1 MVRAGGWSWRPVA
14 VLGLVGSLLAA
25 GGAPPGGAA
34 RDPGWLPAYS
44 ACVGPASDPAGFGDV
59 GGSFAEDAVNCLFHY
74 GITKGRT
81 ADRFDLDSPVRRWEM
96 ALFMAR
102 AAEPAGIRLPL
113 RTGAGFED
121 IGGLFTEARDAIE
134 RMVELRVMFGARA
147 GFFEPDRPVSRVEMV
162 QILEGF
168 LRQALVGPGG
178 VDLSDVDVSDNDEEV
193 FTDLD
198 GVSRG
203 ESMTIIR
210 MFEMGITEGTRD
222 GRFSPEGTV
231 TRAQMAVF
239 ITRMLAHTEARPAGV
254 TIQAAEGSA
263 SAAGGVELA
272 VSVRDQR
279 HMPDPYAT
287 VDLFSARD
295 ARRAIRSGGSCDP
308 GQVEAVDGGSD
319 PCVIEVSDLSVG
331 SAGNLTIT
339 YAPGET
345 RTVWAWSGGV
355 GDEFDADEHPF
366 GSVRTTAPGSAV
378 KLRATD
384 DMPSNAQYV
393 RFDRRITFIFQLV
406 DSRGNP
412 VAARDVQVT
421 IAAVENVLPS
431 SSSVP
436 ETGDRELRPH
446 RTDASGRVVLSYRY
460 TDPVPG
466 SRNLGD
472 IAEVILNVTSLPSG
486 LELDDRT
493 TLRKVG
499 VSESNTEPAAV
510 WRDTTGGAS
519 ATLALTQEV
528 SYHMA
533 TGIGGGAANRITA
546 TLTDLYGRPISGAE
560 ISFTSDDQDGI
571 GAGSDGEARVKR
583 RTDRRGQVRLTYTRD
598 SDESGAETITAAG
611 GGRTAAPLVHY
622 WTEEPDRD
630 DLPITG
636 RLLYK
641 DFNTNRLVIEGE
653 GGSAGKVLLVAYDR
667 NDHLNGLDGP
677 ATLIDFER
685 DLANTGMETPPR
697 TKVARVRVEAYSYT
711 TNGVS
716 RLVLCSAADAR
727 CSPPGG

>member
-1 MVRAGGWSWRPVA
+1 MVRSGGRSWRAFA
-14 VLGLVGSLLAA
+14 VLGLAGSLLAA
-25 GGAPPGGAA
+25 GWAPSGWAA
-34 RDPGWLPAYS
+34 RDPGRLPAYS
-44 ACVGPASDPAGFGDV
+44 ACVGPALESAGFGDAA
-59 GGSFAEDAVNCLFHY
+59 GSFAEDAVNCLFHY

-81 ADRFDLDSPVRRWEM
+81 AERFDLDSPVLRWEM

-113 RTGAGFED
+113 RTAAGFD
-121 IGGLFTEARDAIE
+121 DVGGLFPEARDAVE
-134 RMVELRVMFGARA
+134 QMVELRVMFGARA
-147 GFFEPDRPVSRVEMV
+147 GYFEPDRPVSRVEMV

-178 VDLSDVDVSDNDEEV
+178 QDVSDVDVSGNDEEV
-193 FTDLD
+193 FTDLG

-203 ESMTIIR
+203 EYTTILR

-254 TIQAAEGSA
+254 TIQASEGSP
-263 SAAGGVELA
+263 SAEGGVELA

-279 HMPDPYAT
+279 HMPDPYAA

-308 GQVEAVDGGSD
+308 SQVEAVDGGSE
-319 PCVIEVSDLSVG
+319 PCVIEVSDLRVG

-339 YAPGET
+339 YAPGDT

-355 GDEFDADEHPF
+355 GDEFDEDEHPF
-366 GSVRTTAPGSAV
+366 GSVQTLAPGSAV
-378 KLRATD
+378 RLRVTD
-384 DMPSNAQYV
+384 DMPSNARYV
-393 RFDRRITFIFQLV
+393 RFDRRVTFTFQLV
-406 DSRGNP
+406 DARGNP
-412 VAARDVQVT
+412 VAARDVQAT
-421 IAAVENVLPS
+421 IAAVENILPS
-431 SSSVP
+431 SASVP
-436 ETGDRELRPH
+436 ETTDREQRPH
-446 RTDASGRVVLSYRY
+446 RTDASGRVELSYRY
-460 TDPVPG
+460 TDPVRG
-466 SRNLGD
+466 SSNLGD
-472 IAEVILNVTSLPSG
+472 VAELILNVTSLPSG
-486 LELDDRT
+486 LELEDRT

-499 VSESNTEPAAV
+499 VSESNTEPSAV

-519 ATLALTQEV
+519 AALALTQEV
-528 SYHMA
+528 SHHTA

-546 TLTDLYGRPISGAE
+546 TLTDLYGRPVSGAE
-560 ISFTSDDQDGI
+560 ITFTSDDQDGI
-571 GAGSDGEARVKR
+571 GSDGVKR

-598 SDESGAETITAAG
+598 SDESGAETITATG

-622 WTEEPDRD
+622 WTEEPGSD
-630 DLPITG
+630 DIPVTG
-636 RLLYK
+636 RLLDK
-641 DFNTNRLVIEGE
+641 DFNNNRLVVEGE
-653 GGSAGKVLLVAYDR
+653 GGSAGKVLLIAYDR

-677 ATLIDFER
+677 TTLTGFER

-711 TNGVS
+711 TAGVS
-716 RLVLCSAADAR
+716 RLVLCSAADER

>member
-1 MVRAGGWSWRPVA
+1 MVRAGKRSWRAAA
-14 VLGLVGSLLAA
+14 VFGLVGSLLAA
-25 GGAPPGGAA
+25 GAAPSGGAD
-34 RDPGWLPAYS
+34 RDPGSLPAYS
-44 ACVGPASDPAGFGDV
+44 ACVGPALESAGFRDAD
-59 GGSFAEDAVNCLFHY
+59 GSFAEDAVNCLFHY

-81 ADRFDLDSPVRRWEM
+81 AERFDLDSPVRRWEM

-113 RTGAGFED
+113 RTDAGFDD
-121 IGGLFTEARDAIE
+121 IGGLFAEARDAVE
-134 RMVELRVMFGARA
+134 QMVELRVMFGARA
-147 GFFEPDRPVSRVEMV
+147 GSFEPDRPVSRVEMA
-162 QILEGF
+162 QIMEGF

-178 VDLSDVDVSDNDEEV
+178 EDVTDVEVSDNDEV

-198 GVSRG
+198 GVSRDDY
-203 ESMTIIR
+203 TVILR

-254 TIQAAEGSA
+254 TIQAAEGSP
-263 SAAGGVELA
+263 SAEGGVELA

-308 GQVEAVDGGSD
+308 SQVEVVDGGSE

-331 SAGNLTIT
+331 SAGDLTIT

-345 RTVWAWSGGV
+345 RTVWAWSGDV
-355 GDEFDADEHPF
+355 GDEFDEDEHLF
-366 GSVRTTAPGSAV
+366 GSVRTSAPGSAV
-378 KLRATD
+378 RLRVTD
-384 DMPSNAQYV
+384 DMPSNARYV
-393 RFDRRITFIFQLV
+393 RFNRRVTFTFQLV

-412 VAARDVQVT
+412 VAARDVQAT
-421 IAAVENVLPS
+421 IAVVESVFPS
-431 SSSVP
+431 STASP
-436 ETGDRELRPH
+436 ETADRETRPH

-472 IAEVILNVTSLPSG
+472 TAEVILNVTSLPSG

-493 TLRKVG
+493 TLGEVG
-499 VSESNTEPAAV
+499 VSESNTEPSAV

-519 ATLALTQEV
+519 AALALTQEV
-528 SYHMA
+528 SYHTA
-533 TGIGGGAANRITA
+533 TGVGGGAANRITA

-598 SDESGAETITAAG
+598 SDESGAETITATG

-622 WTEEPDRD
+622 WTEEPDSD
-630 DLPITG
+630 DLPVIG
-636 RLLYK
+636 RLLDK
-641 DFNTNRLVIEGE
+641 DFNNNRLVIEGE
-653 GGSAGKVLLVAYDR
+653 GGSAGKVLLIAYDR
-667 NDHLNGLDGP
+667 NDHLNGLEGP
-677 ATLIDFER
+677 ATLTDFER

-697 TKVARVRVEAYSYT
+697 TKAARVLVEVYSYT
-711 TNGVS
+711 TAGVS
-716 RLVLCSAADAR
+716 RLILCSATDER
-727 CSPPGG
+727 CTLPSA